1 MPHSTNGLEKFGL
14 WSLSITYTFEGG
26 HFSIILS
33 CCSGFKTR
41 SYIVL
46 MYTPWWQRH
55 KPQGLFSSETCDL
68 HRSSLD
74 LQRYARPKPLVHGQA
89 TLTRSR

>member
-1 MPHSTNGLEKFGL
+1 MSHSTNGLEKFGL

-26 HFSIILS
+26 HFAIILS

-46 MYTPWWQRH
+46 MYTR
-55 KPQGLFSSETCDL
+55 LSSLETCDL